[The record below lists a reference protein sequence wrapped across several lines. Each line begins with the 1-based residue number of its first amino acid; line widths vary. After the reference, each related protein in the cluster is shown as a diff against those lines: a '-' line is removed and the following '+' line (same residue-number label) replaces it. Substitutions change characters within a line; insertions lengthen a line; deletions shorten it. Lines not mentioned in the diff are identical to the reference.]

1 MKSVEVYST
10 PACPWCRKLKQ
21 FLEESK
27 AEYQDMGISEDKTV
41 HEEVVNKTG
50 QMAVPVIDID
60 SELAAGFDAGWIK
73 QKLGLD

>member
-1 MKSVEVYST
+1 MKSVKVYST
-10 PACPWCRKLKQ
+10 PVCPWCRKLKQ
-21 FLEESK
+21 LLEESK
-27 AEYQDMGISEDKTV
+27 IDYRDIDISEDKAGR
-41 HEEVVNKTG
+41 EEVVNKTG